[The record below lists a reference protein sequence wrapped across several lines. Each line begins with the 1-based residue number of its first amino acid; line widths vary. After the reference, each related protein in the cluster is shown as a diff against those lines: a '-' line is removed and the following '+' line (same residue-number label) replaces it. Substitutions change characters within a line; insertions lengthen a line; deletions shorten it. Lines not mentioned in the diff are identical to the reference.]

1 MKKISTLL
9 VLFLSLTVSAQTF
22 NGKAIYQSKRIVD
35 IKLESKGMGGAQQ
48 AQLQEMLKKQ
58 FEKVY
63 ELHFDKTNSLYYQQE
78 KLETPA
84 PKMMGDMQIMIG
96 GGGSSNKLFKDT
108 KEGTFVDKR
117 DMMGKLFLIQDNLE
131 KLDWKLERET
141 KKIGNYNCFKAVAT
155 EEYEDRDF
163 KTDSITLKTRKI
175 IAWYTPEIPVSH
187 GPEKLYGLPGL
198 ILEVAKGKH
207 MLLCTK
213 IVLNPTDAV
222 SIKQPKK
229 GKIVSQQ
236 KFDAIQYKKSKE
248 MMKRFSGSR
257 KKGKGNQFTIEIKG

>member
-1 MKKISTLL
+1 MKKIQTFL
-9 VLFLSLTVSAQTF
+9 VLFLSFTLSAQTF

-35 IKLESKGMGGAQQ
+35 IKLDSKGMGGAQQ

-63 ELHFDKTNSLYYQQE
+63 ELHFDKKTSLYYQQE

-84 PKMMGDMQIMIG
+84 PKMMGGIQIIIG
-96 GGGSSNKLFKDT
+96 GGGSANKLFKNT
-108 KEGTFVDKR
+108 KEGIFVDKR

-131 KLDWKLERET
+131 KLDWKLEKET
-141 KKIGNYNCFKAVAT
+141 KKIGNYTCFKAVAT
-155 EEYEDRDF
+155 EEYKDRDF

-207 MLLCTK
+207 LLLCTK
-213 IVLNPTDAV
+213 VVLNPSNAM
-222 SIKQPKK
+222 SIKQPEK
-229 GKIVSQQ
+229 GKKVSQK
-236 KFDAIQYKKSKE
+236 KFDAIEYKKKKE
-248 MMKRFSGSR
+248 IRKRFSGSR
-257 KKGKGNQFTIEIKG
+257 KKGKGNKFTIEIKG